1 MLARPHRPRRQL
13 VRADVSEVPVRL
25 AWRQVCVRHAHLGQ
39 LLMQMALDLDEVYLR
54 LLSCTRQQI
63 SADPGDGDVLV
74 DRRL

>member
-39 LLMQMALDLDEVYLR
+39 LLMQMALDLEKVHLGLLAGPCQEVA
-54 LLSCTRQQI
+54 
-63 SADPGDGDVLV
+63 ADVRDGDVLV